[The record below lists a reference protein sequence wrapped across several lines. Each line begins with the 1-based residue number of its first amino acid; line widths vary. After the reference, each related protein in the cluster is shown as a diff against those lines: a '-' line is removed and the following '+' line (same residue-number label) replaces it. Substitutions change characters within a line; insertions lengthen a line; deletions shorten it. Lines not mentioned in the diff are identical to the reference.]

1 MGAGRKSL
9 LKISEKDFVEY
20 LLDKLVDEKG
30 NKVAVREVWSN
41 PEFMEYTGFRHIK
54 NKDKPVSTGTMRY
67 HQNVK
72 MFDIPVLT
80 EKYGRKYTMCETTLY
95 KYHKEVTG
103 KILSSTPFNT
113 FSREKNSGYH
123 RVVRNEGEITNEKIL
138 RQVGNE
144 LGFILTIED
153 MGGNLTDYRD
163 YLIFKYGEDTFDDVR
178 ESVVSE
184 LG

>member
-1 MGAGRKSL
+1 MGVGRKSL

-30 NKVAVREVWSN
+30 NKVSVREVWSD

-54 NKDKPVSTGTMRY
+54 DRDKPVSTGTMRY
-67 HQNVK
+67 WQNVK
-72 MFDIPVLT
+72 MFNIPILT

-95 KYHKEVTG
+95 KYHKELTG
-103 KILSSTPFNT
+103 KIQPQVNFST

-123 RVVRNEGEITNEKIL
+123 RVVRNEGKVTNEKIL
-138 RQVGNE
+138 RQVGKE

-153 MGGNLTDYRD
+153 MGGNLTDYKD
-163 YLIFKYGEDTFDDVR
+163 YLIFKYGEDTFDDVY
-178 ESVVSE
+178 ESAVSE